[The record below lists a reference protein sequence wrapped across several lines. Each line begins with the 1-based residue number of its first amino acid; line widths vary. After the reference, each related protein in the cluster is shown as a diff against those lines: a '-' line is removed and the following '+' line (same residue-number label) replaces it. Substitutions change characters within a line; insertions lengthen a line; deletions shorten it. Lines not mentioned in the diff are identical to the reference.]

1 MKKEEILCRAC
12 GEPNPF
18 RLGDE
23 FCPSC
28 LEDFDAQ
35 YDSQQSPNPDMEN
48 VVQSECATC
57 GRVITFV
64 IDQPETQ
71 KAPSFCIP
79 CWNLYTLEEKL
90 N

>member
-1 MKKEEILCRAC
+1 
-12 GEPNPF
+12 
-18 RLGDE
+18 
-23 FCPSC
+23 
-28 LEDFDAQ
+28 
-35 YDSQQSPNPDMEN
+35 MEN

-79 CWNLYTLEEKL
+79 CWNLYTQDEPLTDKQIEEL
-90 N
+90 LREN